1 MTKDLAVTLLAQ
13 GSNGNEILQI
23 LDNLMSDCSVSSV
36 ESEESDSDM
45 EF

>member
-13 GSNGNEILQI
+13 GSTGNEILQI
-23 LDNLMSDCSVSSV
+23 LDNLMNDCSVSSV